1 MIPFLKA
8 FVNREAY
15 LGLWPVERLDN
26 FDHLDIISANHKG
39 CEEDE
44 YASYGGT
51 ESRRLVKVLPVMV
64 VRNGPRSRRANVVGR
79 LLPVVRDGGL
89 PLKELGYNP
98 R

>member
-15 LGLWPVERLDN
+15 LSGPVERLDN
-26 FDHLDIISANHKG
+26 FDHLYIISANHKG

-64 VRNGPRSRRANVVGR
+64 VRNGPRSRRANVVA
-79 LLPVVRDGGL
+79 
-89 PLKELGYNP
+89 
-98 R
+98 